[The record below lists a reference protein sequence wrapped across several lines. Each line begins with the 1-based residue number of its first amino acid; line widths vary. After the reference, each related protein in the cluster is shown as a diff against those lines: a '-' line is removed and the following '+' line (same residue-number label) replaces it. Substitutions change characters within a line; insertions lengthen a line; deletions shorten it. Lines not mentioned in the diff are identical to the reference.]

1 MSRNQKC
8 GVDIKSIMAMVL
20 LLALGVMANT
30 AFATP
35 NAQKDIVLQGKVL
48 KVLING
54 KYKVLKRGDF
64 YGYGWLDDHRIFI
77 AYQQE
82 GYSEAIV
89 HAEVIDL
96 RKARVV
102 KIDIELGANGET
114 NFDVNSRTSEVVFN
128 AFGEDKAG
136 PEGGVTYAI
145 KLITFDRNSSA
156 YRVETIKENIY
167 CKDVLWV
174 DDNTIGATLYDGK
187 ETFVKIPV
195 PRQKPNPSKAP

>member
-1 MSRNQKC
+1 MSRNQKR
-8 GVDIKSIMAMVL
+8 GVDIKGIMAMVL

-30 AFATP
+30 TFATP

-82 GYSEAIV
+82 GYSEAII

-96 RKARVV
+96 RNARVV
-102 KIDIELGANGET
+102 NIDVVFETHGET
-114 NFDVNSRTSEVVFN
+114 NFDVNSQTSEVVFN
-128 AFGEDKAG
+128 GYGEEKVGPAG
-136 PEGGVTYAI
+136 STSTAI

-156 YRVETIKENIY
+156 YRIEIIKENID